1 MTPTRLLVR
10 LPNPLGDA
18 VMATPALR
26 ALRRGLPD
34 AEIAVIG
41 LPHHAGL
48 LRGNASFDAF
58 VPLRGR
64 GLRDVAARAREL
76 RGRGFDAALILPDSP
91 RAAIDPFAARIP
103 RRIGYARDAVRRFLL
118 TDAIAPPRE
127 HGARVAVSMIE
138 RYLRLVRALDVR
150 DAGDALDLYV
160 QDDAAERADALLARA
175 GVARGD
181 AVLLVT
187 PGAAFG
193 ASKLWPPEHF
203 ARTCD
208 ELHRRFGLV
217 PVIAPAPNAAE
228 IAIARR
234 VSEAMRAP
242 HVALLEPDPSLEVFV
257 AIVARAALVLTNDT
271 GPRHVAVALDRPV
284 VTLIG
289 PTDPRH
295 TAHLL
300 ERQRVLFEDVACRP
314 CGRPECPLGDQR
326 CLVRLAP
333 ERAIAA
339 AAELLARSD

>member
-1 MTPTRLLVR
+1 MALRRLLVR

-34 AEIAVIG
+34 AEITVLG
-41 LPHHAGL
+41 LPHHEGL
-48 LRGNASFDAF
+48 LRGNQSFDAYI
-58 VPLRGR
+58 PLRGR
-64 GLRDVAARAREL
+64 GWRDVVARAREL
-76 RGRGFDAALILPDSP
+76 RGRGYDAAVVLPDSA
-91 RAAIDPFAARIP
+91 RAALDPFAARIP
-103 RRIGYARDAVRRFLL
+103 VRIGYARDLVRRALL
-118 TDAIAPPRE
+118 SHAIDPPRE
-127 HGARVAVSMIE
+127 RGQRVAISMIE
-138 RYLRLVRALDVR
+138 RYLRVARALGVR
-150 DAGDALDLYV
+150 DAGDALDLHV
-160 QDDAAERADALLARA
+160 SGAAAQRADEGLARA
-175 GVARGD
+175 GVASGD
-181 AVLLVT
+181 RVLLVT

-208 ELHRRFGLV
+208 ELHRRFGLL

-234 VSEAMRAP
+234 VSGAMTER
-242 HVALLEPDPSLEVFV
+242 HVALFEPDASLEVFV

-271 GPRHVAVALDRPV
+271 GPRHVAVALGRPV
-284 VTLIG
+284 VSLLG

-314 CGRPECPLGDQR
+314 CGRSVCPIGDQR

-333 ERAIAA
+333 ERAVAA
-339 AAELLARSD
+339 AAELLAAG